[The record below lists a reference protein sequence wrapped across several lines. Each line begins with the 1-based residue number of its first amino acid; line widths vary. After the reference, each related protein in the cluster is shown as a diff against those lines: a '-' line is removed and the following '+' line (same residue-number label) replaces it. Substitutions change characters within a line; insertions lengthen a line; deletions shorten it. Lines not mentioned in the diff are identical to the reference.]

1 MQLFE
6 QILTFLFEHKELL
19 TTLFVSL
26 IAVLKLTSWGR
37 SQSAALDTVVDIIE
51 RVGDKRV
58 KTDIA
63 AHEGHLKTGARD
75 ALHYAVSKAD
85 PKKKTISMA
94 TRVAQEVLRGMLPPK
109 K

>member
-19 TTLFVSL
+19 TTLLVCL
-26 IAVLKLTSWGR
+26 IAILKLTSWGR
-37 SQSAALDTVVDIIE
+37 SQSAALDAVVDIIE
-51 RVGDKRV
+51 RVGDKKV

-63 AHEGHLKTGARD
+63 AHEGHLKPGASD

-94 TRVAQEVLRGMLPPK
+94 TRVAQELLRGVLPPK
-109 K
+109 R

>member
-1 MQLFE
+1 MQLVE
-6 QILTFLFEHKELL
+6 QMLSFLLEHKEVL
-19 TTLFVSL
+19 TTLLVSL

-37 SQSAALDTVVDIIE
+37 SQSAALDAVVDIIE

-75 ALHYAVSKAD
+75 ALQYAVSKAD
-85 PKKKTISMA
+85 PKKKNIGVA
-94 TRVAQEVLRGMLPPK
+94 TRLARELLRGVLPTK
-109 K
+109 R

>member
-1 MQLFE
+1 MQPVE
-6 QILTFLFEHKELL
+6 QILSFLFEHKEVV
-19 TTLFVSL
+19 TTLLVSL

-37 SQSAALDTVVDIIE
+37 SQSAALDAVVDIIE
-51 RVGDKRV
+51 RVGDKKV

-63 AHEGHLKTGARD
+63 AKEGHLKTGARD

-94 TRVAQEVLRGMLPPK
+94 TRVA
-109 K
+109 